1 MLWKRILFAY
11 LVVAVIA
18 FVVGMV
24 PVTKQF
30 GKRAFWPQTLNAAK
44 HGVLWPYVAFRQV
57 VRF

>member
-24 PVTKQF
+24 PVAKQF
-30 GKRAFWPQTLNAAK
+30 RTRAFWPQTWSVTKQSA
-44 HGVLWPYVAFRQV
+44 VWPYVAFRRV
-57 VRF
+57 VKF